1 MAAGIEASK
10 RIEEKMAATRAINP
24 ISDEK
29 AVARLRGT
37 DRRGGLFEGGFD
49 AAMGAGAFD
58 KLEDRLADIAKSAVA
73 GGGRR
78 NLAAGMRQQ
87 QDVLE
92 GQRQAIMERNDLTK
106 GQKAFAMSFID
117 EELGKLADALSQ
129 FSDLAYQDAKVLE
142 DATRTLFSVGDVLD
156 RGKSSISRAFG
167 ERASASRIQSEMN
180 DLSDVSKAITQM
192 MADAVKNG
200 EDPSAFKADADAV
213 KQMSLKLAA
222 AADNVGRFAMAITD
236 ATKTVEQDFG
246 SFGSRFSEARQTALL
261 LDNPAATGRADAARN
276 DLEAA
281 RKRKRD
287 IEDRVAGA
295 IEVTEAEAN
304 RMGNPRSARIAEI
317 NRQLAVPMDTVAG
330 GINGGT
336 AAERSKLRAE
346 RADLEDWIREG
357 QRNLP
362 EVKAAQAEADDMSR
376 QAIMA
381 AAADR
386 GRILGLSSTA
396 KAREE
401 MDAKIADIG
410 ARASDLN
417 GNEKFGFVQQAMSN
431 MAKEVA
437 PLLAQFGEEV
447 RNAQLAGPNRAA
459 LNASDVT
466 TMQGQSELSRLL
478 RGDDPSKDVNFVELQ
493 KQTTLLQ
500 ELPQKLAEATGIV
513 LDFK

>member
-1 MAAGIEASK
+1 
-10 RIEEKMAATRAINP
+10 
-24 ISDEK
+24 
-29 AVARLRGT
+29 
-37 DRRGGLFEGGFD
+37 
-49 AAMGAGAFD
+49 
-58 KLEDRLADIAKSAVA
+58 
-73 GGGRR
+73 
-78 NLAAGMRQQ
+78 
-87 QDVLE
+87 
-92 GQRQAIMERNDLTK
+92 
-106 GQKAFAMSFID
+106 
-117 EELGKLADALSQ
+117 
-129 FSDLAYQDAKVLE
+129 
-142 DATRTLFSVGDVLD
+142 
-156 RGKSSISRAFG
+156 
-167 ERASASRIQSEMN
+167 
-180 DLSDVSKAITQM
+180 M

-213 KQMSLKLAA
+213 KQMSLRLAA
-222 AADNVGRFAMAITD
+222 AADNVGRFATAITD

-295 IEVTEAEAN
+295 IEAN
-304 RMGNPRSARIAEI
+304 DAVQNGLPNAASQRIAEI
-317 NRQLAVPMDTVAG
+317 NRQLAVPMDTAAD
-330 GINGGT
+330 GISGGT
-336 AAERSKLRAE
+336 AAERSKLRGE
-346 RADLEDWIREG
+346 RAELEEILLESR
-357 QRNLP
+357 RNSP
-362 EVKAAQAEADDMSR
+362 EVRAAQAEADDMSR

-386 GRILGLSSTA
+386 GRIFGLSPTA

-417 GNEKFGFVQQAMSN
+417 GDDKFGFVQQAMGN
-431 MAKEVA
+431 MAKEIA

-466 TMQGQSELSRLL
+466 TMQGQSELQRLM
-478 RGDDPSKDVNFVELQ
+478 RKDDPARDVNFVELQ

-500 ELPQKLAEATGIV
+500 ELPQKLAEATGVV